1 MKKLILL
8 ATAATFVFIS
18 CNSNTSKKED
28 NSTMT
33 QKDSMPMQS
42 NANTM
47 ADENVKMVSATFT
60 KVDPA
65 VSIFMKTLLQ
75 NYLGVKNAL
84 TNSNESEA
92 AAASAKITDGMKSF
106 DKSLLSA
113 EQKKVYDDI
122 ETDLKEHA
130 NHIAKNKLDHQ
141 REHFSGLSNDV
152 YDLVKAFGAGMT
164 LYHDHCPMANENK
177 GAMWLSESKE
187 IRNPYYGDKMMT
199 CGSVKEMFQ

>member
-18 CNSNTSKKED
+18 CNSNSPKTED
-28 NSTMT
+28 HSMMDHS
-33 QKDSMPMQS
+33 DSMPMQS
-42 NANTM
+42 NTM

-65 VSIFMKTLLQ
+65 VSTFMKTLLQ
-75 NYLGVKNAL
+75 NYIGVKNAL

-92 AAASAKITDGMKSF
+92 ATASKKMTEAMKSF

-122 ETDLKEHA
+122 ESDLKEHA
-130 NHIAKNKLDHQ
+130 EHIAKSEMEHQ
-141 REHFSGLSNDV
+141 REHFSGMSNDV

-199 CGSVKEMFQ
+199 CGSVEEMFQ